1 MGRLLTWCS
10 FTNVIG
16 FFLEA
21 RLWDVQR
28 FKGGGTFDADKHHTA
43 PPATGNAPATV

>member
-1 MGRLLTWCS
+1 MGCS

-28 FKGGGTFDADKHHTA
+28 FKGGNTFDADKYHTA
-43 PPATGNAPATV
+43 PATGNAPATV